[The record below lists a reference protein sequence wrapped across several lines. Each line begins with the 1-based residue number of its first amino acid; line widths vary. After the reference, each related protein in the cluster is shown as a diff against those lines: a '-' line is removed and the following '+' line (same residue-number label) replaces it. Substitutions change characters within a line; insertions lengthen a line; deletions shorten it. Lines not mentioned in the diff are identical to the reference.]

1 MFKRIYR
8 AWVISRTKSAA
19 RQIAA
24 QLTARDLKD
33 IGVSRGQ
40 IVSRSLETVRKEFEQ
55 ADRIRANKAIRVPE
69 RPGLHTL
76 YRFFHFKN
84 PA

>member
-1 MFKRIYR
+1 MFRTIYR
-8 AWVISRTKSAA
+8 ALVLSRTKSAA
-19 RQIAA
+19 RQVAT

-33 IGVSRGQ
+33 IGVSRDE

-55 ADRIRANKAIRVPE
+55 ADRIRANQAIRTPE
-69 RPGLHTL
+69 RPGLHTV

>member
-1 MFKRIYR
+1 MFRRIYR

-19 RQIAA
+19 RQIAN

-55 ADRIRANKAIRVPE
+55 ADRIRANKAIRVPD
-69 RPGLHTL
+69 RAGLHL
-76 YRFFHFKN
+76 SLIHI
-84 PA
+84 